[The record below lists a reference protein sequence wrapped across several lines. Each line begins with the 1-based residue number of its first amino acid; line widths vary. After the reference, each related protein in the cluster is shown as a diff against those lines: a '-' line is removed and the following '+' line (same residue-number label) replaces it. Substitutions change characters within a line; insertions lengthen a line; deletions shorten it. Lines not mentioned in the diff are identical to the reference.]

1 MSTAIL
7 IICYLNK
14 YVGLRKLQVSLDRIW
29 PPTAIYLP
37 ARDHILITIISTDKS
52 PLKINLLTRYV
63 APAACN
69 TKHRHCIHF
78 TSINPHTCF
87 SCCRG
92 VMLPRSIF
100 GYREDAPLYLA
111 QDQETL
117 RTTHRVMS
125 NQQTKSETEQ
135 TETVI
140 MRRTHKITRP
150 SIKLW

>member
-1 MSTAIL
+1 MTTAIL
-7 IICYLNK
+7 IICYLK
-14 YVGLRKLQVSLDRIW
+14 QVCRTSHITSFAW
-29 PPTAIYLP
+29 PNLTPTAIYLP

-87 SCCRG
+87 SRCRG

-140 MRRTHKITRP
+140 MRSTHKITRP

>member
-1 MSTAIL
+1 MTTAIL
-7 IICYLNK
+7 IICYLK
-14 YVGLRKLQVSLDRIW
+14 QVGLRILQVSLDRIW

-52 PLKINLLTRYV
+52 PLKINLLTRY
-63 APAACN
+63 AASAACN

-87 SCCRG
+87 SRCRG

-117 RTTHRVMS
+117 HTTHRVMS
-125 NQQTKSETEQ
+125 NQQTKSENRQRLLQWEAHTKSLAPQ
-135 TETVI
+135 
-140 MRRTHKITRP
+140 
-150 SIKLW
+150 